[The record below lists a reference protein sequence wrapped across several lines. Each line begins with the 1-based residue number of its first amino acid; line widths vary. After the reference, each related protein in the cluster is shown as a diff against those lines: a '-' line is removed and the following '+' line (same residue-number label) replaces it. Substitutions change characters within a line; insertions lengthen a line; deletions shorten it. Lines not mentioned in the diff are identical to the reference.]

1 MKYDDCLKEKV
12 WTKNIQCFCPH
23 LFAGEKDNK
32 YYSDITS
39 CTGKQKILESC
50 KLIDIEK
57 QVIFM
62 EGTR

>member
-1 MKYDDCLKEKV
+1 MCNV
-12 WTKNIQCFCPH
+12 FCPH
-23 LFAGEKDNK
+23 LFAGEKDDK
-32 YYSDITS
+32 YYGRITS

>member
-1 MKYDDCLKEKV
+1 MLYV
-12 WTKNIQCFCPH
+12 FCSH
-23 LFAGEKDNK
+23 LFADEKDSK
-32 YYSDITS
+32 YFGCITS

>member
-1 MKYDDCLKEKV
+1 MCNV
-12 WTKNIQCFCPH
+12 FFSH

-32 YYSDITS
+32 YYGRITS

-50 KLIDIEK
+50 KLIDTEK